1 MSQPQTHIVAIKSLT
16 DNYIWAI
23 TSTENNAITLVD
35 PGDAN
40 VCIDFIEANNLTL
53 CSILITHHHIDHVG
67 GIDELRA
74 YCDNKAWP
82 LVIYGPK
89 YSLLPNSDALP
100 IPKKYNKHTDN
111 ILTEGSTLSLAEFNL
126 TLKVMALPGHT
137 LEHIA
142 YFNDELIF
150 CGDVLFSGGCGRTF
164 EGNAEQMKTSLDR
177 IANLSDS
184 TLIYCTHEYTLSNL
198 NFALTV
204 EPDNVELINYF
215 NKVSRLRENNQITLP
230 TNIALEQKINPFL
243 RVNQQSLAIS
253 VSEFYNQDITHSL
266 GVFTALRKWK
276 DIF

>member
-1 MSQPQTHIVAIKSLT
+1 
-16 DNYIWAI
+16 
-23 TSTENNAITLVD
+23 
-35 PGDAN
+35 
-40 VCIDFIEANNLTL
+40 
-53 CSILITHHHIDHVG
+53 
-67 GIDELRA
+67 
-74 YCDNKAWP
+74 
-82 LVIYGPK
+82 
-89 YSLLPNSDALP
+89 
-100 IPKKYNKHTDN
+100 
-111 ILTEGSTLSLAEFNL
+111 
-126 TLKVMALPGHT
+126 
-137 LEHIA
+137 
-142 YFNDELIF
+142 
-150 CGDVLFSGGCGRTF
+150 
-164 EGNAEQMKTSLDR
+164 MKTSLDR

>member
-40 VCIDFIEANNLTL
+40 VCIDFIEANNLSL
-53 CSILITHHHIDHVG
+53 CAILITHHHIDHVG
-67 GIDELRA
+67 GIDELRR
-74 YCDNKAWP
+74 YCDKKAWP
-82 LVIYGPK
+82 LKIYGPK
-89 YSLLPNSDALP
+89 FTPLANSDSLP
-100 IPKKYNKHTDN
+100 IPKKYNKHTDEV
-111 ILTEGSTLSLAEFNL
+111 LSEGSTLRLSEFNL

-142 YFNDELIF
+142 YFNDEFIF
-150 CGDVLFSGGCGRTF
+150 CGDVLFSGGCGRIF

-177 IANLSDS
+177 IANLTNS

-215 NKVSRLRENNQITLP
+215 NTVSRLRENNQITLP

-243 RVNQQSLAIS
+243 RTDQQSLAIS
-253 VSEFYNQDITHSL
+253 VSEFYNQEIAHSL
-266 GVFTALRKWK
+266 DVFTALRKWK
-276 DIF
+276 DNF